1 MKKIP
6 LFQWANKC
14 ETEALGCLAADIEQ
28 FGVSYNDEY
37 GREHWLEAGDKRVE
51 KALEIVRRAVIN
63 EQWRRDG
70 HDEAQKGYVPW
81 DDDQW
86 TWPYEEDTAS
96 MFFVTITDDLQYC
109 PPKQRMSASGVRTTS
124 TDEPGRYG
132 KQGDLISAYLLKYFF
147 DHNKDLLQ
155 KSPEELMEDFCTKS
169 TEKKKVRDML
179 KLTDMKSETFHKNTQ
194 RFCRKYI
201 ASLKEGNSS

>member
-81 DDDQW
+81 DDDKW

-124 TDEPGRYG
+124 TEKPQHFSR
-132 KQGDLISAYLLKYFF
+132 QSELISAYLLKYFF
-147 DHNKDLLQ
+147 ETHVDFSGEASEKLMRQ
-155 KSPEELMEDFCTKS
+155 CIKYSKRKEEI
-169 TEKKKVRDML
+169 RDAIG
-179 KLTDMKSETFHKNTQ
+179 LTDSDV
-194 RFCRKYI
+194 KYG
-201 ASLKEGNSS
+201 AGLEGNLRY